1 MPDEHPVLS
10 LREAGS
16 AVVDGLELKI
26 VFAIKKGWGR
36 ACDPASATRAQGELT
51 EQRA

>member
-26 VFAIKKGWGR
+26 MFAIKKAGKSR
-36 ACDPASATRAQGELT
+36 
-51 EQRA
+51 